1 MTLSDYLT
9 DTRRLLH
16 DSTAQYWLD
25 ADLTAYINK
34 GMQRVAERCKQVRL
48 LQSVTL
54 AAGSSPYSIAYGS
67 LPNPGTIDVL
77 GIVVIWG
84 ATRIQL
90 RQVSYTK
97 LTTFYQAWTTYSD
110 VPQYMARYGK
120 NQIIL
125 APPPGITYQ
134 SEWDTAV
141 YPPALAASSDADV
154 SGAPYTEPVPYYAA
168 YWAKM
173 TFQQYDEAAKFNAM
187 YKEAISACPTI
198 AMERMIESM
207 YDQSEDD

>member
-16 DSTAQYWLD
+16 DSTAQYWSD

-34 GMQRVAERCKQVRL
+34 GLQRVAERCKQVRL

-54 AAGSSPYSIAYGS
+54 AAGTSPYTVNYST
-67 LPNPGTIDVL
+67 LPNTGTIDVL

-84 ATRIQL
+84 NTRIQL
-90 RQVSYTK
+90 RQKSYTW
-97 LTTFYQAWTTYSD
+97 LTTFGQPWTTYTD
-110 VPQYMARYGK
+110 MPQFMARYGK
-120 NQIIL
+120 SQIIL
-125 APPPGITYQ
+125 APPPGIIYQ

-141 YPPALAASSDADV
+141 YPPALVNALDVDV

-187 YKEAISACPTI
+187 YKEAMAACPTI
-198 AMERMIESM
+198 AMERMIDSM
-207 YDQSEDD
+207 YDQEDD